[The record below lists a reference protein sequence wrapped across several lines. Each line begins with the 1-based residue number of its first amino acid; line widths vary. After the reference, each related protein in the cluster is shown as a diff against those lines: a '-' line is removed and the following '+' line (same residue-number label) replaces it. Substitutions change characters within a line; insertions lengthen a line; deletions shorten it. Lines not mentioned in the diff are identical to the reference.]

1 MRRIL
6 RFVAL
11 AILIPLG
18 LYLGSAAVL
27 GHVASNGDWREPG
40 IAEPGSVT
48 IYVQTNGV
56 HTGIVV
62 PAVSAGR
69 DWRMRVPASDL
80 PDPTRAGKWLAF
92 GWGDRDFY
100 LNTPRWQDIR
110 PWPMFRALTGSSTT
124 LVHVDH
130 LDDFATDENWRPL
143 RLRADEYRR
152 LSDFIDATFAERPA
166 VTRGYTA
173 RDVFYTA
180 RGRYSAFT
188 TCNVWT
194 GNALRRAG
202 VKTGMWTPF
211 ESDVMRWV
219 PQPGR

>member
-1 MRRIL
+1 MRRVI

-18 LYLGSAAVL
+18 LYLGSAVVL
-27 GHVASNGDWREPG
+27 GHVASNGGWRQPRITEPG
-40 IAEPGSVT
+40 VVT

-62 PAVSAGR
+62 PAVSPGK
-69 DWRMRVPASDL
+69 DWRTRVPARDL
-80 PDPTRAGKWLAF
+80 PDPSRAGKWLAF

-110 PWPMFRALTGSSTT
+110 AGPLFRALTGSTNT

-130 LDDFATDENWRPL
+130 LDDFASDENWRPV

-152 LSDFIDATFAERPA
+152 LTEFIDATFADRVG
-166 VTRGYTA
+166 VTHGYTT

-180 RGRYSAFT
+180 RGRYNAFT

-194 GNALRRAG
+194 GNALRHSG
-202 VKTGMWTPF
+202 VRTGIWTPF

-219 PQPGR
+219 PKPGR